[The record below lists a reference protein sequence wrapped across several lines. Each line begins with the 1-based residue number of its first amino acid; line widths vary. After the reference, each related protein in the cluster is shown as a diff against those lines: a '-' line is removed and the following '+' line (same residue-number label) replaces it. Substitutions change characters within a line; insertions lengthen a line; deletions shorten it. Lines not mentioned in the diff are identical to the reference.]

1 MSANPVEWRP
11 NKRQEDFLSMPTSVF
26 EGFYGGAAGGGKSE
40 VLLMDPV
47 SKGFTNYADFHGII
61 FRRTFRQLDESLI
74 PRAKKMYGWSGN
86 EALGAK
92 YNDQKKE
99 FRFPS
104 GATIR
109 FSYLETDD
117 HAHDHQTA
125 EYNYAAFDE
134 LTHFTEY
141 QYVYIT
147 TRVRSSKKGLP
158 AYVRSASNPGG
169 LGHTWV
175 YHRFVKHA
183 EGGHVLINMKLES
196 GKDTKLMFI
205 PAKLTDNPVLM
216 EEDPDYINRL
226 HLLPPN
232 ELRALL
238 YGDWHAYAGQVFTEF
253 RSKHFPDEPS
263 NALHVIKPFQIP
275 TWWPK
280 IIAIDWG
287 WDAMTWVGWGA
298 LSPDERLFVYREM
311 TCRKTYIADW
321 AADVARLSQFDGN
334 IKCVVLDKSAW
345 AARGE
350 RKQIWE
356 QFRDASGMTPEKS
369 DSDRL
374 SGKLLI
380 HEYLRWTQRPEK
392 YIPPTGYDEML
403 HQKIVRLYG
412 EKKGKEY
419 REMFQP
425 QPEETNLPKV
435 QIFDT
440 CKAVINVIPSCV
452 HAHDSATGKKKEDV
466 EEFNGDDPYDG
477 FRYLLKTS
485 WPSLN
490 KQAITLIFI
499 AGWRSMSTI
508 RERINS
514 WLSVGRIDDTSGLIN
529 DYDELKKRFDGLEV
543 AHRKLLERVMDLEL
557 REKYRISPKEAGP
570 PPSMEN
576 IRPAYRS
583 RRSLLNE
590 AQEILDAQEIPE
602 RREVDAKGNVNAG

>member
-1 MSANPVEWRP
+1 MVSQVKVFVAVKKMSANPLEWRP
-11 NKRQEDFLSMPTSVF
+11 NKRQEDFLAMPTSVF

-47 SKGFTNYADFHGII
+47 SKGFTNYAEFHGII

-92 YNDQKKE
+92 YND
-99 FRFPS
+99 
-104 GATIR
+104 
-109 FSYLETDD
+109 DD

-183 EGGHVLINMKLES
+183 EGGHVLINMTLEN
-196 GKDTKLMFI
+196 GKQTKLMFI

-216 EEDPDYINRL
+216 EEDPDYVNRL

-253 RSKHFPDEPS
+253 RAKHFPDEPS
-263 NALHVIKPFQIP
+263 NALHV
-275 TWWPK
+275 
-280 IIAIDWG
+280 
-287 WDAMTWVGWGA
+287 
-298 LSPDERLFVYREM
+298 
-311 TCRKTYIADW
+311 
-321 AADVARLSQFDGN
+321 VARLSQFDGN
-334 IKCVVLDKSAW
+334 IKCIVLDKSAW

-392 YIPPTGYDEML
+392 YIPPTGYDQML

-419 REMFQP
+419 VEMFQP
-425 QPEETNLPKV
+425 QAEETNLPKV

-440 CKAVINVIPSCV
+440 CKAVINVVS
-452 HAHDSATGKKKEDV
+452 
-466 EEFNGDDPYDG
+466 
-477 FRYLLKTS
+477 
-485 WPSLN
+485 
-490 KQAITLIFI
+490 
-499 AGWRSMSTI
+499 
-508 RERINS
+508 
-514 WLSVGRIDDTSGLIN
+514 DT
-529 DYDELKKRFDGLEV
+529 F
-543 AHRKLLERVMDLEL
+543 
-557 REKYRISPKEAGP
+557 
-570 PPSMEN
+570 
-576 IRPAYRS
+576 
-583 RRSLLNE
+583 
-590 AQEILDAQEIPE
+590 
-602 RREVDAKGNVNAG
+602 

>member
-47 SKGFTNYADFHGII
+47 SKGYTNYADFHGII

-169 LGHTWV
+169 LAHTWV
-175 YHRFVKHA
+175 YQRFVKHA
-183 EGGHVLINMKLES
+183 EGGHVLINMTLEN
-196 GKDTKLMFI
+196 GKETKLMFI

-216 EEDPDYINRL
+216 EEDPDYVNRL

-253 RSKHFPDEPS
+253 RAKRFPDEPE
-263 NALHVIKPFQIP
+263 NALHVIKPFKIP

-334 IKCVVLDKSAW
+334 IKCIVLDKSAW

-392 YIPPTGYDEML
+392 YIPPTGYDPML
-403 HQKIVRLYG
+403 HQRIVRMYG
-412 EKKGKEY
+412 DEKGKEY
-419 REMFQP
+419 TKMFEP

-440 CKAVINVIPSCV
+440 CSAVINVIPSCV

-477 FRYLLKTS
+477 FRYLLKRAHLYMKES
-485 WPSLN
+485 QEIFAQ
-490 KQAITLIFI
+490 KQI
-499 AGWRSMSTI
+499 
-508 RERINS
+508 
-514 WLSVGRIDDTSGLIN
+514 VGNIMAEFDQTG
-529 DYDELKKRFDGLEV
+529 DYTHLYR
-543 AHRKLLERVMDLEL
+543 RM
-557 REKYRISPKEAGP
+557 EKYEHDQRKSQMLAVSPAD
-570 PPSMEN
+570 
-576 IRPAYRS
+576 
-583 RRSLLNE
+583 RRHVGL
-590 AQEILDAQEIPE
+590 
-602 RREVDAKGNVNAG
+602 KH